1 MNRIQKAVKQISEE
15 AVNAENLVEDYTAG
29 NISDEDFK
37 EQLEIY
43 AQIERLAKTTLNILI
58 VEKKTDI
65 KIGLWV

>member
-29 NISDEDFK
+29 NVSDDDFK

-58 VEKKTDI
+58 VEKKTDF